1 LKVREERVIVHVRPR
16 AILLVVG
23 LALLA
28 LAFLVVADA
37 AQHVAERVLVA
48 GVAACLLRPL
58 TLRFARRMPLGLAAV
73 LTVTLVLAGF
83 ALLTAVE
90 IRDLVAETS
99 RLKVAVPA
107 RIEQLRVSLEP
118 DHPVRRFIEQA
129 DVEPRLREWLGHLP
143 ARIVLGTDS
152 PAKGAS
158 RVTGG
163 LLVIVLTMF
172 TITRGQQSVEGAI
185 GLFRHRGVRRVLE
198 RIVGAAYRGGTAFT
212 LRTLALGVAS
222 GIVAGVAGQALGV
235 PAPSVLGLWVGLW
248 SLIPVLGLVIG
259 YLPVIG
265 LAAAENRGRGEA
277 AVVVLVV
284 WLVLAALARRR
295 WIARHSVEVSRLLL
309 TLSVMTGLH
318 VGRISGAVVGLF
330 LAAAVG
336 AALAEARRLNV
347 TGELG
352 RSLDELFAVPTA
364 LSPLGPLPPPLEPR
378 TPLEPLPPP
387 LEPLEPLEPLPPPVP
402 APEPGEPVP

>member
-1 LKVREERVIVHVRPR
+1 VTEERVVVHVRPR

-28 LAFLVVADA
+28 LGFLVVADA
-37 AQHVAERVLVA
+37 AHHVAERVLVA
-48 GVAACLLRPL
+48 GVLACLLRPL

-73 LTVTLVLAGF
+73 LTVTVVLAGF

-129 DVEPRLREWLGHLP
+129 DVEPRIREWLGHLP

-158 RVTGG
+158 RVTGA
-163 LLVIVLTMF
+163 LLVTVLTMF

-185 GLFRHRGVRRVLE
+185 GLFSHRRLRRTLE
-198 RIVGAAYRGGTAFT
+198 RIVSAAYRGGTAFT
-212 LRTLALGVAS
+212 LRTLALAVVSGV
-222 GIVAGVAGQALGV
+222 VAGVASQALGV

-265 LAAAENRGRGEA
+265 LAAAETRGRGEA
-277 AVVVLVV
+277 AVVVLLV

-295 WIARHSVEVSRLLL
+295 WIARHSVDVSRLLL

-318 VGRISGAVVGLF
+318 VGRITGAVVGVF

-352 RSLDELFAVPTA
+352 RSLDQLFAVPV
-364 LSPLGPLPPPLEPR
+364 PPPLP
-378 TPLEPLPPP
+378 
-387 LEPLEPLEPLPPPVP
+387 
-402 APEPGEPVP
+402 PEPGEAVP